1 MMLWPQWPAGGFV
14 WFFRWAELFVFSL
27 EIYESLR
34 PQHQN
39 YLIKIDFIPRRR
51 RIDRY
56 IDVYLGNPVFSGDT
70 FFFLSGDPMFCGVSR
85 SMMIVCCQMYVDMY
99 EG

>member
-1 MMLWPQWPAGGFV
+1 M
-14 WFFRWAELFVFSL
+14 

-56 IDVYLGNPVFSGDT
+56 IDIYLGNSVFSGDT
-70 FFFLSGDPMFCGVSR
+70 FFFSVRRSNVLRGQPFDDDCVLSDVCG
-85 SMMIVCCQMYVDMY
+85 YVRGVVVGY
-99 EG
+99 WTF